1 MPNIEIEQI
10 EKQRM
15 DTNFEGAIID
25 TGVKGADISDRIFFT
40 QAAIDTIK
48 NEIAENNIGETY
60 FIRLAT
66 RSLGCLGM
74 QYKIGFDIAIKDDDR
89 VFELDGIKIVI
100 ESHSLFY
107 FMGVTIDFV
116 DDINGTGF
124 IFHNPH
130 TQPTCGCSH

>member
-66 RSLGCLGM
+66 RSVGCLGM